1 MRVWPECVPC
11 VLRMSLETIRAVVTD
26 EDEVA
31 RLFDK
36 VLACQ
41 DLSVVR
47 ATEAGGLRPAERVGE
62 VWRELVALTGDDDL
76 LAEAKARQNSL
87 ALSLLPAAREFVL
100 SSPDPFLAAA
110 KLAAA
115 GNVFDIMIGL
125 DAGGPS
131 SELLERMSSRWVDE
145 AQVEVFRER
154 VAAARRIVYFTD
166 NCGEIVFDRLLLEV
180 VSGHGAFGGGDDS
193 TVDHARA
200 FGAAAPGRPEI
211 TAVVRS
217 LPVINDA
224 TLAEARQVGLHEV
237 AHVIENGIS
246 FAVPATVL
254 GEISA
259 EVAALVRD
267 ADLVVSKGG
276 ANFELLEEE
285 EALRGKVTFLLLGKC
300 GPLCDTLHV
309 PRDGL
314 VVHNA

>member
-11 VLRMSLETIRAVVTD
+11 VLRMSLETIRAAVSD

-36 VLACQ
+36 VLAGQ

-47 ATEAGGLRPAERVGE
+47 SAGDGGLRPAERVGE

-76 LAEAKARQNSL
+76 LAEAKAHQNDL

-100 SSPDPFLAAA
+100 ASPDPLYAAV

-131 SELLERMSSRWVDE
+131 SELLERMSSRWVDD

-154 VAAARRIVYFTD
+154 LAKARTVVYFTD

-180 VSGHGAFGGGDDS
+180 MSGYGEFGGDDG
-193 TVDHARA
+193 VAGDDNHPP
-200 FGAAAPGRPEI
+200 GAVGHGRPEI

-224 TLAEARQVGLHEV
+224 TLTEARQIGLPEV
-237 AHVIENGIS
+237 VRVIENGIS

-254 GEISA
+254 SEVSA
-259 EVAALVRD
+259 EVAVLVRD

-300 GPLCDTLHV
+300 GPLCDTLGV

>member
-1 MRVWPECVPC
+1 
-11 VLRMSLETIRAVVTD
+11 MSLETIRAVVDD

-47 ATEAGGLRPAERVGE
+47 S
-62 VWRELVALTGDDDL
+62 TGDGDL
-76 LAEAKARQNSL
+76 LGEAKAHQNEL

-100 SSPDPFLAAA
+100 SSPDPFLAAV

-131 SELLERMSSRWVDE
+131 SELLARMASRWVDE

-154 VAAARRIVYFTD
+154 LAEARTVVYFTD

-180 VSGHGAFGGGDDS
+180 VSGYGVFAGGDGTSDGGV
-193 TVDHARA
+193 VDRL
-200 FGAAAPGRPEI
+200 GAAGRGRPEI

-224 TLAEARQVGLHEV
+224 TLTEARQVGLHEV
-237 AHVIENGIS
+237 VRVIENGIS

-254 GEISA
+254 GEVSA

-285 EALRGKVTFLLLGKC
+285 DALRGKVTFLLLGKC
-300 GPLCDTLHV
+300 DPLCETLEV

-314 VVHNA
+314 IVHNA